1 MSLRHKGREFALQM
15 LFQWEMGHQQPTE
28 IEAGFWKAARSEKKT
43 RDFANQLFEGA
54 VSEAEEIDTLLVR
67 HAKNWRL
74 ERMAVIDRAILRL
87 AVHELRARKTPDK
100 VIMNEAV
107 ELAKKYSS
115 ADAAPFVNGILDA
128 IHKGED
134 RPEALS

>member
-15 LFQWEMGHQQPTE
+15 LFQWEMGRQEPSL
-28 IEAGFWKAARSEKKT
+28 IEASFWKAARSEKKT
-43 RDFANQLFEGA
+43 RDFASQLFNNA
-54 VSEAEEIDTLLVR
+54 VSEAGEIDALLEK

-74 ERMAVIDRAILRL
+74 ERMSVIDRAILRL
-87 AVHELRARKTPDK
+87 AVYELRAGKTPDK

-115 ADAAPFVNGILDA
+115 ADAPPFINGVLDA
-128 IHKGED
+128 IHKGNE
-134 RPEALS
+134 RLGGAV